1 MNFGDIL
8 DEWDR
13 TKAAS
18 GSFQKESSV
27 QRKKGSGGTHPTG
40 SRDLYTTDQTANQTQ
55 AHPVDIWLR
64 RYGVVDKD
72 AMLDLENTRESPA
85 ERRKRVFAMKP
96 EATIDLHGLT
106 QEDAWI
112 HLEAFFADC
121 VKKDL
126 QKILIIHGKGNH
138 SENDPVLKNMVRTF
152 VEQNPYAGECG
163 NAGKADGGSGAT
175 WVILKKGVK
184 R

>member
-18 GSFQKESSV
+18 SSFQKEGSI
-27 QRKKGSGGTHPTG
+27 QRKKDSGGLNTTE
-40 SRDLYTTDQTANQTQ
+40 SRDLYTTENAKNQSQ

-64 RYGVVDKD
+64 RYGVIDKD
-72 AMLDLENTRESPA
+72 AILDLENTRETPA
-85 ERRKRVFAMKP
+85 ERRKRVAAMKP
-96 EATIDLHGLT
+96 EAIIDLHGLT

-112 HLEAFFADC
+112 QLDAFFVDC
-121 VKKDL
+121 IKKDL

-138 SENDPVLKNMVRTF
+138 SESDPILKNMVRTF
-152 VEQNPYAGECG
+152 VEQNPSAGESG
-163 NAGKADGGSGAT
+163 NAIKGEGGSGAT
-175 WVILKKGVK
+175 WVMLKKK
-184 R
+184 I